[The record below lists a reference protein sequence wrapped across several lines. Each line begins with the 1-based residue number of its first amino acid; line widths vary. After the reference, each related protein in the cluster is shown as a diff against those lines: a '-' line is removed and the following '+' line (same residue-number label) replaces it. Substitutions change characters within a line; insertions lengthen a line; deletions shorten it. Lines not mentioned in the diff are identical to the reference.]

1 MAGKEKEAILLCLDV
16 GPSMNQAPSGHATCL
31 ESAIDVITLLLQRKL
46 FSESKDEFGVVLFG
60 TQRTANR
67 LSSDGYEHIT
77 EARPLG
83 PVDLDLI
90 QYIKNDIQPGPHTAD
105 FIDALVVALDLLK
118 ESSQGKKFTGLRLL
132 LFSDL
137 GGQFSD
143 DKLEGVINA
152 LKGLQVELNFIGPKV
167 EDEDDDDGHVTRT
180 DNNQDD
186 NGPSTSDGRTGL
198 RRPTQK
204 EKTPQ
209 QRAGEA
215 LLKHIWKEVEGEHYS
230 FSETLSLLS
239 FFEKRAV
246 KQTAWKANLEICPS
260 LQIPVCGYLK
270 VKQSTQKSWK
280 STYIKGKGKEYTPKT
295 IRSQHLN
302 DDEETE
308 VESEEIIEGHRYG
321 SDIIPI
327 SEEDKVNMGYKPPGK
342 VMQVLGFTKQENIKR
357 HQQLGSSVYCFV
369 ADPSDQPGCVA
380 LSAIINALY
389 ETNSVAIVRRT
400 YSARSNPRLACL
412 IPHIKAKYE
421 SLLYIELPFMEDLR
435 QYTFS
440 SLSSNKKNQPSDEQ
454 LSAVDDLITNMDLMK
469 ANVNEDGEEEEA
481 LKPKLTFNPYYQRL
495 CQCLMHRA
503 LNPTAALPALSP
515 AIAEYLQPPRA
526 LSAECSSCVDKIKEL
541 FKLERVKKQEAASA
555 ESLWKDSDVNAA
567 GPAAKKPRLDDDAV
581 DTTDFSMAGMA
592 KGAVQEVG
600 TVDPVGDFK
609 AMIGQKDQ
617 DRFTQASD
625 QMQNRISQLVRD
637 SFGSQFYSKA
647 MECLKTLRGASIELH
662 EPGLFNQFLRKL
674 KEELKEIFK
683 TDFWSQIISE
693 KVTLIDT
700 SESSESTVS
709 KVEATKFLEETTEE
723 EEVAPAQADEDA
735 EDLLDMM

>member
-1 MAGKEKEAILLCLDV
+1 MAKEKEAILLCLDV
-16 GPSMNQAPSGHATCL
+16 GPSMDQAPSGHATCL
-31 ESAIDVITLLLQRKL
+31 ESALDVITLLLQRKL
-46 FSESKDEFGVVLFG
+46 FSESKDEVGLVLFG
-60 TQRTANR
+60 TQGTANH
-67 LSSDGYEHIT
+67 LSNDGYEHIT

-90 QYIKNDIQPGPHTAD
+90 QYIKTDVQPGPQAAD
-105 FIDALVVALDLLK
+105 FVDALVVSLDLLRG
-118 ESSQGKKFTGLRLL
+118 SSQGKKFTSLRLL

-143 DKLEGVINA
+143 DNLEGFVNA
-152 LKGLQVELNFIGPKV
+152 LKDLNVELNFIGPKFEG
-167 EDEDDDDGHVTRT
+167 EDEESQDGRQ
-180 DNNQDD
+180 DANQDD
-186 NGPSTSDGRTGL
+186 NGPSTSDGRKALTKP
-198 RRPTQK
+198 RQK

-215 LLKHIWKEVEGEHYS
+215 LLKHIWNQVDGEKYS

-246 KQTAWKANLEICPS
+246 KQTAWKANLEIGPNI
-260 LQIPVCGYLK
+260 QVPVCGYLK

-302 DDEETE
+302 NDEETE
-308 VESEEIIEGHRYG
+308 VEKEEIIEGHRYG

-342 VMQVLGFTKQENIKR
+342 LMQVLGFAKQDSIKR
-357 HQQLGSSVYCFV
+357 HQQLGNSVYCFV
-369 ADPSDQPGCVA
+369 ADPSDQHGCVA

-400 YSARSNPRLACL
+400 YSARSNPRIACL
-412 IPHIKAKYE
+412 VPHIKAKCE

-440 SLSSNKKNQPSDEQ
+440 SINANKKNQPSDEQ
-454 LSAVDDLITNMDLMK
+454 LDAVDNLISSMDLMK
-469 ANVNEDGEEEEA
+469 ANTNEDGEEEEA

-503 LNPTAALPALSP
+503 LNPIGALPALSP
-515 AIAEYLQPPRA
+515 AIAECLQPPAA
-526 LSAECSSCVDKIKEL
+526 LSVECSTCVDKITEL
-541 FKLERVKKQEAASA
+541 FKLERVKKQEVASA
-555 ESLWKDSDVNAA
+555 ESMWKDSDVNEA
-567 GPAAKKPRLDDDAV
+567 GPAAKKPRLDDAA

-592 KGAVQEVG
+592 KGAVTQVG
-600 TVDPVGDFK
+600 TVDPVGDFNT
-609 AMIGQKDQ
+609 MISQKDQ

-625 QMQNRISQLVRD
+625 QMQNRIRQLVRD
-637 SFGSQFYSKA
+637 SFGSQFFSKA
-647 MECLKTLRGASIELH
+647 MDCLKTLRAASIQLH
-662 EPGLFNQFLRKL
+662 EPDLFNNFLRKL
-674 KEELKEIFK
+674 KDELKEIFK

-693 KVTLIDT
+693 KITLID
-700 SESSESTVS
+700 SSESNESTVP
-709 KVEATKFLEETTEE
+709 KAEAKKFLEETAED
-723 EEVAPAQADEDA
+723 EEVAPAEPVEDA
-735 EDLLDMM
+735 DDLLDMM